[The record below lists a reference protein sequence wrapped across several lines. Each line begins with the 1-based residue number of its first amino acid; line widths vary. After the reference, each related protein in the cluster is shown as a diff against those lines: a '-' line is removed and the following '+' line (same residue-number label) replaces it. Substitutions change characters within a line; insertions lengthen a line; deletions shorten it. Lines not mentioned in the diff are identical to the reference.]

1 MLWDGDIKCV
11 ENLLKPAEKIIKKGM
26 AINREA
32 LEKRIQIWNEIKE
45 NQEKYEDGECGKF
58 LEDLDMHFRALF
70 DIASLIIERSFII
83 NNDDFSPQKY
93 SKEEINAYNQ
103 IEKYNVFEIMT
114 KNDIKKRV
122 ITKDKDVLNLFRDY
136 YVYMDDWIDEMIE
149 NAEIRITIKYYI
161 KKKWEEYKE
170 KLNEA
175 INELISELNWFRK
188 LINEWQKETK
198 EEVEKVSMEMKKRV
212 EEKEEELK
220 KQIEEIKAM
229 KEKIDKESRFVDIGE
244 AKFYENNFIGR
255 MKNKLKPEIIV
266 SGKKFIVEDVREY
279 KEEDVSKY
287 VDQLERKEINNLPEN
302 RYIEAILRE
311 KKLLGKKQEIIF
323 KGIFLSRVE
332 KYAEYGFDTDPLE
345 ITDINPYLSDAMD
358 TIMLK
363 KKEKMLL
370 CIASPTGFSL
380 QVREHMEGEDFHKNF
395 LSTVS
400 VCLIDMETGKLII
413 NPHDEIAQDFKE
425 IFMLEIDK
433 EKMAKIKRCIEEKLI
448 EKDYICLKDAI
459 KLCGDKKLVKKVFY
473 DFEDEKGYKV
483 KYIRNVGLVLVR
495 G

>member
-1 MLWDGDIKCV
+1 
-11 ENLLKPAEKIIKKGM
+11 
-26 AINREA
+26 
-32 LEKRIQIWNEIKE
+32 
-45 NQEKYEDGECGKF
+45 
-58 LEDLDMHFRALF
+58 
-70 DIASLIIERSFII
+70 
-83 NNDDFSPQKY
+83 
-93 SKEEINAYNQ
+93 
-103 IEKYNVFEIMT
+103 
-114 KNDIKKRV
+114 
-122 ITKDKDVLNLFRDY
+122 
-136 YVYMDDWIDEMIE
+136 
-149 NAEIRITIKYYI
+149 
-161 KKKWEEYKE
+161 
-170 KLNEA
+170 
-175 INELISELNWFRK
+175 
-188 LINEWQKETK
+188 
-198 EEVEKVSMEMKKRV
+198 
-212 EEKEEELK
+212 
-220 KQIEEIKAM
+220 
-229 KEKIDKESRFVDIGE
+229 
-244 AKFYENNFIGR
+244 
-255 MKNKLKPEIIV
+255 
-266 SGKKFIVEDVREY
+266 
-279 KEEDVSKY
+279 
-287 VDQLERKEINNLPEN
+287 
-302 RYIEAILRE
+302 
-311 KKLLGKKQEIIF
+311 
-323 KGIFLSRVE
+323 
-332 KYAEYGFDTDPLE
+332 
-345 ITDINPYLSDAMD
+345 MD